1 MTAVAEPDQGVNA
14 AREAPELQ
22 RLFRPGSV
30 AVIGATDKEGS
41 PGTVN
46 WRLIHRWAQRAGA
59 AIYPVNPNRPSVDGI
74 RAYPS
79 IGDVPGEVDVAI
91 IMVGDVAAALREVV
105 AKGARF
111 AVIFASDF
119 AETGREGAARQ
130 QELLSIIEGSSVRLL
145 GPNTNLNAF
154 ENFRTDLPGPAIS
167 LITQS
172 GHQGRP
178 VFQGQEIGIRFNHWA
193 PTGNEADLKSA
204 DFIEY
209 FSGLAETGAIAA
221 YLEGV
226 VDGPAFQRAIAI
238 AARRG
243 VPVVVVKVGRTDVG
257 RSWALS
263 HTGHLAGSDEVVSAV
278 LRQYGVARV
287 EGLDELLDTAA
298 MLARSAPPEAPGA
311 CVYSI
316 SGGTSAHMA
325 DMLTAAGVALPEL
338 TDQTMT
344 QLREWIPGYLRIS
357 NPVDN
362 GGHPVGDWRGRKI
375 LDALVADPNV
385 GMLVVPITG
394 AFSPMSD
401 KFVADLVAVAET
413 TDKPVCVVWGSP
425 VGTEE
430 AYREGLLSSSRVVTF
445 RTFRNCVTAVR
456 AYLDFHAFQ
465 QRTDEIVGPE
475 PRPAGPAVATA
486 GRPGRTLTEP
496 EAKDLLT
503 RYGIPV
509 TSDILAR
516 TVDEAVAAAEAIGL
530 PVVLKAVSAA
540 IAHKSEHGLVRVG
553 VSSADEV
560 RETFRYFEDSVAA
573 VPGAEFEG
581 VLVCEQVDGGVEMV
595 IGIATDQ
602 QFGPVVMAGI
612 GGVAVEVYQDVA
624 FRVPPFSR
632 TEARRMIGE
641 LRAGVLLRGHRGAP
655 PADVEALVDVIMN
668 VQRIATD
675 RVVAELDVNPLL
687 VRPDGAVALDALG
700 TETGGQK

>member
-1 MTAVAEPDQGVNA
+1 MTAVAEPDQGVNP
-14 AREAPELQ
+14 ARGAPELQ
-22 RLFRPGSV
+22 RFFRPGSV
-30 AVIGATDKEGS
+30 AVIGATDKQGS

-46 WRLIHRWAQRAGA
+46 WRLIQRWAERAGA
-59 AIYPVNPNRPSVDGI
+59 AIYPVNPNRASVDGI

-79 IGDVPGEVDVAI
+79 IADVPGAVDVAI
-91 IMVGDVAAALREVV
+91 IMVGDVAAALRETV

-119 AETGREGAARQ
+119 AETGPEGAARQ
-130 QELLSIIEGSSVRLL
+130 QELLTIIEGSGVRLL

-193 PTGNEADLKSA
+193 PTGNEADLTSA

-209 FSGLAETGAIAA
+209 FSDLPETGAIAA

-278 LRQYGVARV
+278 LRQYGVTRV

-298 MLARSAPPEAPGA
+298 MLARCAPPVAPGA

-325 DMLTAAGVALPEL
+325 DMLTAAGVPLPEL
-338 TDQTMT
+338 TGQTTT

-385 GMLVVPITG
+385 GVLVVPITG

-413 TDKPVCVVWGSP
+413 TDKPICVVWGSP
-425 VGTEE
+425 VGTED

-445 RTFRNCVTAVR
+445 RTFRNCVTAVE
-456 AYLDFHAFQ
+456 AYLDFYAFQ
-465 QRTDEIVGPE
+465 QRADEVVV
-475 PRPAGPAVATA
+475 PAARTAVPATATA

-496 EAKDLLT
+496 EAKDLLA

-509 TSDILAR
+509 TRDILAR
-516 TVDEAVAAAEAIGL
+516 TAGEAAEAAGAIGF

-540 IAHKSEHGLVRVG
+540 IAHKSDHGLVRVG
-553 VSSADEV
+553 VRTADEV
-560 RETFRYFEDSVAA
+560 RETFGHLQAGVAA

-581 VLVCEQVDGGVEMV
+581 VLVCEQAGGGIEMV
-595 IGIATDQ
+595 VGIATDE

-612 GGVAVEVYQDVA
+612 GGVAVEVYRDVA

-632 TEARRMIGE
+632 TEAHRMIGE
-641 LRAGVLLRGHRGAP
+641 LRAGVLLLGHRGAP
-655 PADVEALVDVIMN
+655 QADLEALVDVIMN
-668 VQRIATD
+668 VQRIAAD
-675 RVVAELDVNPLL
+675 GVVTELDVNPLL

-700 TETGGQK
+700 TEAGGQQ